1 MTVSTTSPQQAVS
14 AGLAVQRGRSF
25 FGDMGRPLGLLL
37 PALVL
42 AALVMLV
49 PLMNIIGQSFHTQM
63 GVAIDRAFSLENY
76 RILFSDEGRVFR
88 LLLVRSLGIAF
99 AATVIVILV
108 AYPVAYFLAFHAG
121 RSRMVWLMLIT
132 IPFWTSYLLRVFA
145 WKIILG
151 FNGVINSALL
161 TTGLIEKPI
170 ESLLYSQTAV
180 ILTLVHSWAP
190 FAVLPIYVSLEKVD
204 RLLLD
209 AAADLG
215 DTPLRSF
222 WSVTLPL
229 SMPGVLAATLMI
241 FIPTVGDYVTP
252 SLVGGRNGLMI
263 GNYISELFGQASN
276 IPLGSAM
283 AVGTMV
289 IISLLV
295 AIYLA
300 ILGRVVP
307 RAEGRK

>member
-1 MTVSTTSPQQAVS
+1 
-14 AGLAVQRGRSF
+14 
-25 FGDMGRPLGLLL
+25 MGQPLGLLM
-37 PALVL
+37 PALML

-49 PLMNIIGQSFHTQM
+49 PLMNIIGQSFHTQA
-63 GVAIDRAFSLENY
+63 GVTIDRAFSLENY
-76 RILFSDEGRVFR
+76 RVLFSDEGRVFR
-88 LLLVRSLGIAF
+88 LLLLRSLGIAF
-99 AATVIVILV
+99 LATAIVIFV

-161 TTGLIEKPI
+161 TAGLIDKPI

-215 DTPLRSF
+215 DPPLRSF

-229 SMPGVLAATLMI
+229 SMPGVVAATLMI

-289 IISLLV
+289 VISLLV
-295 AIYLA
+295 AIYLG
-300 ILGRVVP
+300 ILRRVVP
-307 RAEGRK
+307 KGEGGR

>member
-1 MTVSTTSPQQAVS
+1 MTVSRISPRQAVP
-14 AGLAVQRGRSF
+14 ARLAVPRGRSF
-25 FGDMGRPLGLLL
+25 FEGMGQPLGLLM
-37 PALVL
+37 PALML

-49 PLMNIIGQSFHTQM
+49 PLMNIIGQSFHTQA
-63 GVAIDRAFSLENY
+63 GVTIDRAFSLENY
-76 RILFSDEGRVFR
+76 RVLFSDEGRVFR
-88 LLLVRSLGIAF
+88 LLLLRSLGIAF
-99 AATVIVILV
+99 LATAIVIFV

-161 TTGLIEKPI
+161 TAGLIDKPI

-215 DTPLRSF
+215 DPPLRSF

-229 SMPGVLAATLMI
+229 SMPGVVAATLMI

-289 IISLLV
+289 VISLLV
-295 AIYLA
+295 AIYLG
-300 ILGRVVP
+300 ILRRVVP
-307 RAEGRK
+307 KGEGGR

>member
-1 MTVSTTSPQQAVS
+1 
-14 AGLAVQRGRSF
+14 
-25 FGDMGRPLGLLL
+25 MGRPLGLLL